1 MDRATEVSLI
11 RRILELDR
19 AGKREEAEC
28 EHREPVARYLDPA
41 RQEAEIDALFRRHPL
56 VLGQGAELAAP
67 GSFVTHDLSGLPMLL
82 LRDGEGRFRAFLNV
96 CRHRGARIE
105 AAARGT
111 GRRGFVCPYHGWRY
125 GLDGGVTIGDAKG
138 FAGLDPAGH
147 GLVELPSA
155 EAYGLLWVRP
165 SVPEAGEALTLDVA
179 GYLGPLATDF
189 SAWGLESTHPDSP
202 SHLSEAIDWKV
213 MVDTFLEDYHFRFV
227 HGKSVHRLYLDDRTV
242 YDRFG
247 PHIRYVIPKRSIR
260 DLAGTDPAEWRL
272 REHSNVLY
280 LLFPN
285 TVLVFV
291 GDHAAIF
298 AMFPDGPGRSVMR
311 LSFCLDEEP
320 SGASRVYWDK
330 QIALIKTALAED
342 FAVARGVQAN
352 FASGANSH
360 LTFGRY
366 EKGLTYF
373 HDAIAEALAAA
384 NPDSG
389 Y

>member
-1 MDRATEVSLI
+1 MEHVTEVSLI
-11 RRILELDR
+11 ERILNLDR
-19 AGKREEAEC
+19 ERKREEAAG
-28 EHREPVARYLDPA
+28 EHREPVAGYLDPA
-41 RQEAEIDALFRRHPL
+41 RHEVEISALFRRHPL

-67 GSFVTHDLSGLPMLL
+67 GSFVTHDLTGLPILL
-82 LRDGEGRFRAFLNV
+82 LRDGQGRFRAFLNV

-105 AAARGT
+105 TEPCGA

-125 GLDGGVTIGDAKG
+125 GLNGAVTIGDAKG
-138 FAGLDPAGH
+138 FAGLDPTAH

-165 SVPEAGEALTLDVA
+165 AIPAAGESLTLDIA
-179 GYLGPLATDF
+179 GYLGPLAEDF
-189 SAWGLESTHPDSP
+189 AAWGLEATHPDFLT
-202 SHLSEAIDWKV
+202 HLPEAIDWKV

-260 DLAGTDPAEWRL
+260 DLADTDPASWRL
-272 REHSNVLY
+272 RDHSNVLY

-320 SGASRVYWDK
+320 SGESRLYWDK
-330 QIALIKTALAED
+330 QIALIKAALAED
-342 FAVARGVQAN
+342 FAVARGVQKN
-352 FASGANSH
+352 FASGANGH

-366 EKGLTYF
+366 EKGQAYF
-373 HDAIAEALAAA
+373 HQAIAEALAEAE
-384 NPDSG
+384 
-389 Y
+389 